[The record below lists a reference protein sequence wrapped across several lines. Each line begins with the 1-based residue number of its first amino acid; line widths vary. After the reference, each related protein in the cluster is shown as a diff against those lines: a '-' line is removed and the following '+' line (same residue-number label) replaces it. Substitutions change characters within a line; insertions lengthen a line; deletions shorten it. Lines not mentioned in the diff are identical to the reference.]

1 VSAPSAVPERPT
13 PTAEQEREAE
23 DLYRR
28 GLAALS
34 AQRPDDALRYWELA
48 WSIDPRH
55 AGVCTA
61 LEREYLMRGMEAF
74 AAGRLDDATALW
86 QKVLRLDP
94 AEPRALAYLARA
106 RMQRDRTRELI
117 GKE

>member
-1 VSAPSAVPERPT
+1 MPERPALT
-13 PTAEQEREAE
+13 PQQEREVE

-34 AQRPDDALRYWELA
+34 ARRADDALRYWELA
-48 WSIDPRH
+48 WSMDPSH
-55 AGVCTA
+55 AGVAAA
-61 LEREYLMRGMEAF
+61 LEREYLMRGMESF
-74 AAGRLDDATALW
+74 AAGRLDDAMALW
-86 QKVLRLDP
+86 KKVLRLDP